1 LSHDRHEHLVDMA
14 NDIGAFFATGGREH
28 EAAVAGI
35 VNHLQKFWE
44 PRMRRKI
51 IEHLHEGGEGMDEPV
66 KEAVRRLETLM
77 PPAVK
82 PAAAT

>member
-1 LSHDRHEHLVDMA
+1 MSHDRHEHLVDMA

-28 EAAVAGI
+28 EAAVEGI

-51 IEHLHEGGEGMDEPV
+51 VAYLHEGGEGMDEAV
-66 KEAVRRLETLM
+66 KEAVRRLEAAIS
-77 PPAVK
+77 PPVN
-82 PAAAT
+82 